1 MYAVEAS
8 GGGVRLDPGA
18 SAYFASRLLKV
29 DMQDEDEQIAAV
41 QQNLGYRFDDR
52 ALLVDA
58 LTHRSFANE
67 RRHLAR
73 TDNDRLEFLGDAVL
87 QWAVSSL
94 LWDRYPQAS
103 AGEMTRR
110 RADLV
115 CEDGLAQ
122 VAVELGIPD
131 ALRLGKGEVRS
142 GGRSKPRLLA
152 SAFEACVA
160 AIYLDGGS
168 PAALEVCER
177 LFGNRMGDRAP
188 GSRDYKTRLQELLQR
203 HGLERPQYEVL
214 ATSGPDHARR
224 FQVALLISGRK
235 VAEAH
240 GRSKG
245 EAEQA
250 AAELGL
256 HEMDSV
262 VASEAPDCTASAATS
277 PLAASAAL
285 DTPSSDNGRAE

>member
-1 MYAVEAS
+1 M
-8 GGGVRLDPGA
+8 L
-18 SAYFASRLLKV
+18 
-29 DMQDEDEQIAAV
+29 DEDERIATV
-41 QQNLGYRFDDR
+41 QEALGHEFRDR
-52 ALLVDA
+52 ELLVDA

-94 LWDRYPQAS
+94 LWDRFPEAS

-122 VAVELGIPD
+122 VAVELGVPD

-142 GGRSKPRLLA
+142 GGRAKPRLLA
-152 SAFEACVA
+152 SAFEACMA
-160 AIYLDGGS
+160 AVYLDGGS
-168 PAALEVCER
+168 DAVLVVCER
-177 LFGNRMGDRAP
+177 LFGGRMCDSAP
-188 GSRDYKTRLQELLQR
+188 GSRDYKTRLQEMLQR
-203 HGLERPQYEVL
+203 SGLDRPHYEVL
-214 ATSGPDHARR
+214 ATTGPDHARR
-224 FQVALLISGRK
+224 FHVALSIDGRV
-235 VAEAH
+235 VAEAQ

-250 AAELGL
+250 AAEQGL
-256 HEMDSV
+256 RELHTEDGSAEG
-262 VASEAPDCTASAATS
+262 VAEGTPATTVAIS
-277 PLAASAAL
+277 K
-285 DTPSSDNGRAE
+285 TPA